1 MLHDLLFMGFSVFSL
16 TFSTFYSH
24 YKVSDSSLEIDDFFN
39 YLLCWVL
46 WGVSYILIIVVFSL
60 VVLSM
65 AESIN
70 NEELCVDIGRNV
82 AGFCQKG
89 FEYVCYTAFDFDTS
103 DGMFSDDNFDID
115 SLSSTDRPQKIQ
127 SYLDSNTSHFQN

>member
-1 MLHDLLFMGFSVFSL
+1 MGFSVFSE

-24 YKVSDSSLEIDDFFN
+24 YKVTDSSLEIDDFFN

-46 WGVSYILIIVVFSL
+46 WGISYILIIVVFSL

-70 NEELCVDIGRNV
+70 NEELCVDFGRCV
-82 AGFCQKG
+82 AGFFLKG
-89 FEYVCYTAFDFDTS
+89 FEYVCFTAFDFDSS
-103 DGMFSDDNFDID
+103 DGMFSDDNFEID
-115 SLSSTDRPQKIQ
+115 SHSSFSRP
-127 SYLDSNTSHFQN
+127 